1 MEADARSRLDLNC
14 SDLMPDWMNASGGLS
29 GNWSSWTRWWFWS
42 KRYGAHS
49 SICVSLSLSFFF
61 LEWFV
66 IGRIIFFFSFF
77 LFIMLPLLLGLR
89 WRDKAMTMITILLP
103 FHLDGQQLRRSFLP
117 PVAFSFSFYFLFCF
131 LSSIWWI
138 PIGYRPSPHIYS
150 RSRYVYRYDMLI
162 DSNLPVQRHLLPRAS
177 IPDSGLWLVHDHLQ
191 FQHILFIFI
200 FNVDL
205 Y

>member
-1 MEADARSRLDLNC
+1 MLDRGLIWIVRTWC
-14 SDLMPDWMNASGGLS
+14 QIGWMRVEDYRVIDRVGPDDGSDRNVTEHILPFA
-29 GNWSSWTRWWFWS
+29 
-42 KRYGAHS
+42 
-49 SICVSLSLSFFF
+49 SLSLSFFF